1 MVGGLVES
9 RMNLI
14 LLLCSLAGGG
24 GGGYGI
30 GVVQSFQ
37 PPIPPTPT
45 SLFGMRNRMRRS
57 TTTPTHKTYAPSSIL
72 KSSETDEAGS
82 YDPTKSAMTE
92 AEEYDAA
99 NDLLLT
105 QAASSSI
112 ELPSEIENSFMQYA
126 LSIILGRAL
135 PDARDGLKPVH
146 RRILFA
152 MNGLSLGPSSG
163 YRKCARIVGEVL
175 GKYHPHGDTAV
186 YDALVRLAQ
195 DFTTGTPL
203 IDGHGNF
210 GSIDADPAAAMRYT
224 ECRLSKVSHDAL
236 LTDINL
242 DTVDYIPNFDGNEVE
257 PTVLPAKLPILLLNG
272 CAGIAV
278 GMATNVPPHNLSELM
293 DACMAITK
301 SQEDGAKP
309 VTDKKLFRLVPAPDF
324 PTGAC
329 VMGTEGAQALYTTGS
344 GGVIMRAIMHV
355 EQVKYGKGSKTRS
368 AIIVTE
374 LPYQVNKSALL
385 EKIAFLVNDKKIE
398 GIADLRDESDRDGIR
413 VVIELKRD
421 AVAAVVLNN
430 LYKKTPLQTSF
441 SGNFLALMGSGTV
454 PKRFTL
460 RSALD
465 CFLDFRFITIRRKSS
480 FQLEK
485 VASRAHIVD
494 GLLLALESVDRVIEM
509 IRSAPDQTEARACL
523 MSSDN
528 EQLNLSLDQANAVL
542 KLQLGQLTRLNKD
555 KLTDEKTTLEESRSK
570 LQDLLDND
578 TTVRNVMIEE
588 FGEMKKKYGIPR
600 RTKIEI
606 EEGELEDMDL
616 VRNSRSVI
624 IVTRG
629 NYIKR
634 MPLQTFEN
642 QGRGTRGKK
651 GTSDSSSDNSVAH
664 CFTCN
669 DHDTLLMTTQ
679 NGIAYGLRAFQV
691 PTGSRT
697 AKGVPIPSVLPLRAD
712 DVITTV
718 LPIAKFSKDEF
729 CVVAT
734 QNGYVKKTPLNA
746 FEKLTSR
753 GLVIAN
759 LGEGDSLK
767 YCEKCTDG
775 DDILIGSSKG
785 RATRFEA
792 SNLRPTGRTSRG
804 VRAMKLKAGDTLA
817 GMNVLDN
824 AKDSEEYLLAV
835 TANGYGKR
843 IKTGEFKSHARGS
856 SGVIAIKFKSAS
868 VEDDVS
874 CFRIVNEDD
883 EVLVITDQGIIVRQ
897 KINAIPCQGRTATG
911 VMVQKV
917 DVNSGDRIS
926 AVSIVP
932 TYEERDES
940 S

>member
-1 MVGGLVES
+1 MVPIIICLVI
-9 RMNLI
+9 I
-14 LLLCSLAGGG
+14 LLVGD
-24 GGGYGI
+24 GI

-37 PPIPPTPT
+37 PSIPRTTT
-45 SLFGMRNRMRRS
+45 SITTTTTRS
-57 TTTPTHKTYAPSSIL
+57 TSTFIL

-82 YDPTKSAMTE
+82 YDPTQSAMTE
-92 AEEYDAA
+92 NEEYNAA
-99 NDLLLT
+99 NELLLT
-105 QAASSSI
+105 QDANSI
-112 ELPSEIENSFMQYA
+112 ELPSEIESSFMQYA

-152 MNGLSLGPSSG
+152 MNGLNLGPSTG

-210 GSIDADPAAAMRYT
+210 GSIDNDPAAAMRYT
-224 ECRLSKVSHDAL
+224 ECRLSKVSSDAL

-242 DTVDYIPNFDGNEVE
+242 DTVDFIPNFDGNEVE
-257 PTVLPAKLPILLLNG
+257 PVVLPARLPILLLNG

-278 GMATNVPPHNLSELM
+278 GMATNVPPHNLAELM
-293 DACMAITK
+293 EASIALTRSM
-301 SQEDGAKP
+301 EEGAKP
-309 VTDKKLFRLVPAPDF
+309 VTDKKLFQIVPAPDF

-329 VMGTEGAQALYTTGS
+329 IMGTEGAEKLYQTGS
-344 GGVIMRAIMHV
+344 GGVGIRAVTHV
-355 EQVKYGKGSKTRS
+355 EQVNYGKGSKKKRS

-374 LPYQVNKSALL
+374 MPYQVNKSALL
-385 EKIAFLVNDKKIE
+385 EKIADMVNEKKIE

-441 SGNFLALMGSGTV
+441 SGNFLALMDGA

-460 RSALD
+460 RLALE
-465 CFLDFRFITIRRKSS
+465 CFLNFRFSTIRRKSAYE
-480 FQLEK
+480 LEK
-485 VASRAHIVD
+485 VANRAHIVD
-494 GLLLALESVDRVIEM
+494 GLLLALESIDRVIEI
-509 IRSAPDQTEARACL
+509 IRSAPDQTEARANL
-523 MSSDN
+523 D
-528 EQLNLSLDQANAVL
+528 EELNLTIDQANAVL
-542 KLQLGQLTRLNKD
+542 KLQLGQLTRLNGD
-555 KLTDEKTTLEESRSK
+555 RLTNEKTTLEQSRST
-570 LQDLLDND
+570 LQELMEND
-578 TTVRNVMIEE
+578 TTVRKLMIDE
-588 FGEMKKKYGIPR
+588 FGDMKKKYGIPR
-600 RTKIEI
+600 RSKISK
-606 EEGELEDMDL
+606 EEEELQDMDL

-634 MPLQTFEN
+634 MPLEEFEN

-651 GTSDSSSDNSVAH
+651 GTQDSSVAH

-691 PTGSRT
+691 PTGSRI

-718 LPIAKFSKDEF
+718 LPVDKFSNDEF

-734 QNGYVKKTPLNA
+734 QNGWIKKTPLAA
-746 FEKLTSR
+746 FEKISAR
-753 GLVIAN
+753 GLVIAT

-767 YCEKCTDG
+767 WCQKCTNA

-785 RATRFEA
+785 RASRFEV
-792 SNLRPTGRTSRG
+792 SNLRPTSRTSRG
-804 VRAMKLKAGDTLA
+804 VRAMKLKTGDTLA
-817 GMNVLDN
+817 GMNVLDS
-824 AKDSEEYLLAV
+824 AKENSEEYLLAV
-835 TANGYGKR
+835 TSNGYGKR
-843 IKTGEFKSHARGS
+843 IRTSEFKSHNRGTT
-856 SGVIAIKFKSAS
+856 GVIAIKFKSTSFSDA
-868 VEDDVS
+868 VS

-883 EVLVITDQGIIVRQ
+883 EVLVITDKGIIVRQ
-897 KINAIPCQGRTATG
+897 KVAAIPSQSRAATG
-911 VMVQKV
+911 VVVQKI
-917 DVNSGDRIS
+917 DAGNGDRIS

-932 TYEERDES
+932 KYEERDDLS
-940 S
+940 RN

>member
-1 MVGGLVES
+1 
-9 RMNLI
+9 
-14 LLLCSLAGGG
+14 
-24 GGGYGI
+24 
-30 GVVQSFQ
+30 
-37 PPIPPTPT
+37 
-45 SLFGMRNRMRRS
+45 
-57 TTTPTHKTYAPSSIL
+57 
-72 KSSETDEAGS
+72 
-82 YDPTKSAMTE
+82 MTE

-99 NDLLLT
+99 NELLLT
-105 QAASSSI
+105 QATEPPTSI
-112 ELPSEIENSFMQYA
+112 ELPSEIESSFMQYA

-152 MNGLSLGPSSG
+152 MNGLSLTPSAG

-210 GSIDADPAAAMRYT
+210 GSIDNDPAAAMRYT
-224 ECRLSKVSHDAL
+224 ECRLSKVSSDAL

-242 DTVDYIPNFDGNEVE
+242 DTVDFIPNFDGNEVE

-293 DACMAITK
+293 DACTALTR
-301 SQEDGAKP
+301 SEEDGAKP
-309 VTDKKLFRLVPAPDF
+309 VTDDKLFRLVPGPDF
-324 PTGAC
+324 PTGASI
-329 VMGTEGAQALYTTGS
+329 MGTEGALKLYTTGS
-344 GGVIMRAIMHV
+344 GGVVMRAVMHV
-355 EQVKYGKGSKTRS
+355 EQVKYGKGSKMRS
-368 AIIVTE
+368 AIIATE
-374 LPYQVNKSALL
+374 LPYQVNKAALL
-385 EKIAFLVNDKKIE
+385 EKLADMVNDKKID

-430 LYKKTPLQTSF
+430 LYKKTSLQTSF
-441 SGNFLALMGSGTV
+441 SGNFLALMGAGTV

-460 RSALD
+460 RSALE
-465 CFLDFRFITIRRKSS
+465 CFLEFRFTTIRRKSA
-480 FQLEK
+480 FQLQK

-509 IRSAPDQTEARACL
+509 IRSAPDQTEARALL

-528 EQLNLSLDQANAVL
+528 EQLNLSIDQANAVL

-555 KLTDEKTTLEESRSK
+555 KLTDEKLTLEESRAK
-570 LQDLLDND
+570 LQELLDND
-578 TTVRNVMIEE
+578 TTVRNLMIEE
-588 FGEMKKKYGIPR
+588 FGEMKQKYGIPR
-600 RTKIEI
+600 RTKIEND
-606 EEGELEDMDL
+606 EGELQDMDL

-634 MPLQTFEN
+634 MPLEEFEN

-651 GTSDSSSDNSVAH
+651 GTQDSSPDNAVAH

-718 LPIAKFSKDEF
+718 LPVSQFSKDEF

-734 QNGYVKKTPLNA
+734 QNGWIKKTPLNA
-746 FEKLTSR
+746 FENLTSR
-753 GLVIAN
+753 GLVIAT
-759 LGEGDSLK
+759 LGKGDSLK
-767 YCEKCTDG
+767 WCQKCTDG

-785 RATRFEA
+785 MATRFEA

-804 VRAMKLKAGDTLA
+804 VRAMKLKTGDTLA

-824 AKDSEEYLLAV
+824 AKEKSKEYLLAV
-835 TANGYGKR
+835 TSNGYGKR
-843 IKTGEFKSHARGS
+843 ISTDEFKSHNRGGT
-856 SGVIAIKFKSAS
+856 GVIAIKFKSAS
-868 VEDDVS
+868 VEDNVS
-874 CFRIVNEDD
+874 CFRIVNDDD
-883 EVLVITDQGIIVRQ
+883 EVLVITDHGIIVRQ
-897 KINAIPCQGRTATG
+897 KVNAIPSQGRSATG

-917 DVNSGDRIS
+917 DVDRGDRIG

-932 TYEERDES
+932 TYEERADES
-940 S
+940 